1 MEKDGILVL
10 IDLLN
15 ASTEIYGKEKN
26 ILEDYIEYIDIN
38 LQNTKKRCFFELN
51 KSRVLTL
58 FDFKELPKVKN
69 TYEPNSYTLVI
80 VGIAIVVI
88 GLKNGEEIVF
98 ETSYDRF
105 WVDIQNGEIS
115 ILTYEQYMIS

>member
-69 TYEPNSYTLVI
+69 TYEPNSYTLAI

>member
-38 LQNTKKRCFFELN
+38 LQNTRKRCFFEFN

-58 FDFKELPKVKN
+58 FDFKELPKVRN
-69 TYEPNSYTLVI
+69 TYEPNSYTLAI